1 MHHELTLNL
10 AELAQTVSNVFVGSG
25 LTVLADG
32 ITDPVTLRQKARID
46 GKCWN
51 RASRCAS
58 RATAVRLSSPRRSF
72 PRSRR
77 HGPPAVRN
85 CSRTVEQLHAH
96 NLQLILLS
104 THSFLAYHA
113 PHIKDG
119 RSLRILD
126 LALLSAIA
134 YLQEFGASVAD
145 DNPPVQRAPKA
156 T

>member
-1 MHHELTLNL
+1 MGRRPYE
-10 AELAQTVSNVFVGSG
+10 TV
-25 LTVLADG
+25 
-32 ITDPVTLRQKARID
+32 PE
-46 GKCWN
+46 
-51 RASRCAS
+51 
-58 RATAVRLSSPRRSF
+58 
-72 PRSRR
+72 
-77 HGPPAVRN
+77 
-85 CSRTVEQLHAH
+85 TVEQLHAH

-134 YLQEFGASVAD
+134 YLQEFGASVTD